1 MPATLLITE
10 ESVFLPKWGCS
21 LTVLFTP
28 DGSYCVLRQLC
39 QIVGVEDVRQQY
51 EQLLRREATREYVT
65 KFPVQTP
72 RRGKQVTYCIH
83 LDVLAWWLAGLNE
96 RLIRPEF
103 ASQLVRFRL
112 KIHTRPSRTRGAGDH
127 GAPDVVLRLPHAP
140 RSGRKRLLFRCL
152 CPSGGRTP
160 GAGNIARL
168 VHGMR
173 TMDWPRRVPSYQ
185 LTRRLS

>member
-10 ESVFLPKWGCS
+10 KVVFLPKWGCS

-51 EQLLRREATREYVT
+51 EQLLRRQATRDYVT
-65 KFPVQTP
+65 KLPVQTP
-72 RRGKQVTYCIH
+72 RRGKQITYCIH

-103 ASQLVRFRL
+103 APQLVRFQKDIVRV
-112 KIHTRPSRTRGAGDH
+112 AND
-127 GAPDVVLRLPHAP
+127 
-140 RSGRKRLLFRCL
+140 LLF
-152 CPSGGRTP
+152 
-160 GAGNIARL
+160 GAASWHAHAETTAKGKIIRL
-168 VHGMR
+168 Q
-173 TMDWPRRVPSYQ
+173 DWLGASAQQIDISVRDGLQDEEGDDEP
-185 LTRRLS
+185 